1 MLRAGVRKILMNHL
15 VRIYYKVIILWNKI
29 LKKECIL
36 YSFMSSNPG
45 LIAFLESALL
55 NSNELLHSLQR
66 EWAVI

>member
-15 VRIYYKVIILWNKI
+15 VHICYRLNILWNKM

-36 YSFMSSNPG
+36 YLFMSFDPG

-55 NSNELLHSLQR
+55 NS
-66 EWAVI
+66 A